1 MSSNFSLFKKH
12 SGNSFAF
19 RMFLLT
25 QVPAAFF
32 AGVKLE
38 KLEMEEAVVTVSYKW
53 FNKNPFR
60 SVYFA
65 VLLMAGEI
73 STGIL
78 CMAYLYKRNP
88 GVSML
93 LIQNESNFY
102 KKATGKII
110 FTCTDGTL
118 INEAADKAAAAGEAT
133 TVRCRCLG
141 KNEQEETVAE
151 LYFTWSFKTRKKA

>member
-1 MSSNFSLFKKH
+1 
-12 SGNSFAF
+12 
-19 RMFLLT
+19 MFLLRKLP
-25 QVPAAFF
+25 VAFF
-32 AGVKLE
+32 AGVQLVRLE
-38 KLEMEEAVVTVSYKW
+38 TEEAAVSVSYKW
-53 FNKNPFR
+53 FNKNPFH

-102 KKATGKII
+102 KKATGKIT

-118 INEAADKAAAAGEAT
+118 INEAADKAAATGEAT
-133 TVRCRCLG
+133 TVRCRSVG
-141 KNEQEETVAE
+141 KNKQQETVAE
-151 LYFTWSFKTRKKA
+151 FYFTWSFKTRKKA